1 MTFDGVGE
9 ERGRTRR
16 VQQHDGAH
24 DVSMF
29 AETKGNSLIKRWIS
43 TRDESEVH

>member
-1 MTFDGVGE
+1 MTFDGISE
-9 ERGRTRR
+9 ERGRTGR

-24 DVSMF
+24 DVSMLG
-29 AETKGNSLIKRWIS
+29 ETKGNFLTKHWIS